1 MWPYAAQ
8 EVCICCF
15 GTGRVDPLRN
25 GLLLSMR
32 NRPPSSS
39 TFKHL
44 FCSAVN
50 PNDMTSIGRAS
61 NLIVIELGC
70 SQRSAINRASALVG
84 LNYIGIHDRMAS
96 SCKALCSE
104 AIRMICELR
113 QRASSGK
120 RDALEALVHISFPCK
135 GGSPLQHFNE
145 GHHVLEHT
153 QRYLEMLDATQVL
166 LREVK
171 KAGVRVLCTL
181 ELLAS
186 SRYWKNADIQEWL
199 RKNELNFHGNVFGC
213 SMGLVSRFGNPVG
226 KKFRLAST
234 DEEFVKR
241 LERRFIC
248 RCAEIEHAPFYE
260 VDYTATQLYTK
271 RFAFFFV
278 RSWIRGLK
286 ETGKSPASS

>member
-1 MWPYAAQ
+1 MPPMPHPSPMLDSTPMTPGMPPPPKTVAPMHPPPAWPYGVQ
-8 EVCICCF
+8 EVCMCCL
-15 GTGRVDPLRN
+15 GTGGVDPLRH
-25 GLLLSMR
+25 GLLLSML

-39 TFKHL
+39 TFKRL

-84 LNYIGIHDRMAS
+84 LNYIGIHDCMAS
-96 SCKALCSE
+96 SCQALCSE

-135 GGSPLQHFNE
+135 GRSPLQHFHE
-145 GHHVLEHT
+145 GHQVLEHT

-181 ELLAS
+181 ELPAS

-199 RKNELNFHGNVFGC
+199 RKN
-213 SMGLVSRFGNPVG
+213 
-226 KKFRLAST
+226 A
-234 DEEFVKR
+234 
-241 LERRFIC
+241 
-248 RCAEIEHAPFYE
+248 
-260 VDYTATQLYTK
+260 
-271 RFAFFFV
+271 
-278 RSWIRGLK
+278 
-286 ETGKSPASS
+286 